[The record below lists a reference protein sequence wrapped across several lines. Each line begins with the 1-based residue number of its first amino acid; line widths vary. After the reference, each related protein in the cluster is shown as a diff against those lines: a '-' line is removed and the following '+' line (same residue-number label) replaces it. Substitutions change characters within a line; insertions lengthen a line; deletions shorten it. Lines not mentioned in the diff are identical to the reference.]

1 MLYHLHHT
9 INQSVQP
16 LHLWAQ
22 ACTKQLKQPW
32 MLPFRFNVLT
42 STALAS
48 LELIERCTDNY
59 EKPEFGLHSTEIDGE
74 EVSVR
79 EEVALA
85 LPFCDLLHFRR
96 GGSYNHPKVLLV
108 APMSGH
114 YATLLRGTVENFLPD
129 HEVYITDWQNARDV
143 PTREGNF
150 SFDDYVRYL
159 IEFMEFLGP
168 ETHVIAVCQPSVPAV
183 VAVTIMSERENP
195 NLPKSLTLMGGPID
209 TRLNPTGV
217 NDYASGKDLEWF
229 ETKVICTVPGEFPG
243 AGQKVYP
250 GFIQLSGFMSM
261 NMDNHINKHFKFFG
275 DLVKGDGDSAE
286 SHRSFYNEYLAV
298 MDLPADFYLDTIR
311 KVFLEHRL
319 ATGEMMFEDKQIDT
333 KSVKNVALLTIE
345 GENDDITGNGQTKAA
360 HDVLSNIPDSMKLH
374 YEQPEVGHY
383 GIFNGRRFRQEVS
396 PVIKSFIQKHGKS
409 TPTPKKVV
417 ASKPADAPIA
427 DTKPVT
433 KPEPK
438 PSIELKPTVDKPATK
453 TTTRAKRAATAKST
467 TAKVEAKPAV
477 TKQATPAKK
486 TPNAPTAKP
495 AAPKAAEPKTTPVK
509 TTAPTVAAKKEVVK
523 AASPEPTTA
532 ATPTADKS
540 ATPSSSS
547 TKS

>member
-16 LHLWAQ
+16 IHLWAQ
-22 ACTKQLKQPW
+22 ACSKQLKQPW
-32 MLPFRFNVLT
+32 MLPFRFNAFT
-42 STALAS
+42 NTALAS

-59 EKPEFGLHSTEIDGE
+59 EKPEFGLHNTEINGE
-74 EVSVR
+74 EVRVR
-79 EEVALA
+79 EEVAYS

-96 GGSYNHPKVLLV
+96 AGSYNHPKVLLV
-108 APMSGH
+108 APLSGH

-143 PTREGNF
+143 PTREGSF

-168 ETHVIAVCQPSVPAV
+168 ETNVIAVCQPSVPAV
-183 VAVTIMSERENP
+183 VAVTIMSERNNP
-195 NLPKSLTLMGGPID
+195 NLPKTLTLMGGPID

-243 AGQKVYP
+243 AGQRVYP

-275 DLVKGDGDSAE
+275 DLIKGDGDSAE
-286 SHRSFYNEYLAV
+286 AHRTFYNEYLAV

-319 ATGEMMFEDKQIDT
+319 ATGTMMFEDQQIDT
-333 KSVKNVALLTIE
+333 KAVKNVALLTIE

-360 HDVLSNIPDSMKLH
+360 HDVLSSIPDSLKMH
-374 YEQPEVGHY
+374 YEQPNVGHY

-396 PVIKSFIQKHGKS
+396 PVIKDFIKKHADTAPAKVEEKAQ
-409 TPTPKKVV
+409 PTPAKTASVTADTPSEKLES
-417 ASKPADAPIA
+417 SKPAAP
-427 DTKPVT
+427 
-433 KPEPK
+433 
-438 PSIELKPTVDKPATK
+438 K
-453 TTTRAKRAATAKST
+453 TTTRAKRATSAKATTSKTETTARKT
-467 TAKVEAKPAV
+467 TAKR
-477 TKQATPAKK
+477 TTPAK
-486 TPNAPTAKP
+486 ATATKP
-495 AAPKAAEPKTTPVK
+495 AQPS
-509 TTAPTVAAKKEVVK
+509 AAKK
-523 AASPEPTTA
+523 AASSTAKAPETKTVTDTA
-532 ATPTADKS
+532 ADK
-540 ATPSSSS
+540 AT
-547 TKS
+547 KA